1 MNCETKNGSEVGA
14 ATVETANVET
24 AKIARATPAC
34 DVWQAEDGVHVL
46 AEMPGADPKSVEV
59 TVEGDVLS
67 IVGRADLPRPSA
79 KVQGLP
85 ATIAVEYRRSFQL
98 TETADTDAIQA
109 SCKHGLL
116 SVHVPRKQPTQR
128 KIAVSV
134 G

>member
-1 MNCETKNGSEVGA
+1 MNCETKNGCEA
-14 ATVETANVET
+14 DTATNV
-24 AKIARATPAC
+24 ARATPAC

-59 TVEGDVLS
+59 TVAGDVLS
-67 IVGRADLPRPSA
+67 IRGLAELPRPSGRA
-79 KVQGLP
+79 EGRP

-98 TETADTDAIQA
+98 TDTADANAIEA
-109 SCKHGLL
+109 SCKDGL
-116 SVHVPRKQPTQR
+116 VRVRVPRKQPVQR